1 MLQPGV
7 ALLALRA
14 ALLESILTAL
24 DLHPNRETPRG
35 LTHKTKMQPVLGL
48 ATKLV
53 KQIFLKC
60 QGPSL
65 LLLDE
70 GCLPSL
76 LVLFGGSWLEELGL
90 AECSFC
96 GNLTTS
102 NFSRV

>member
-35 LTHKTKMQPVLGL
+35 LTHKTKMQPALGL

-60 QGPSL
+60 QGPSASFIGREL
-65 LLLDE
+65 FAFTF
-70 GCLPSL
+70 G
-76 LVLFGGSWLEELGL
+76 LVWWQLAGGIRFGGVFFL
-90 AECSFC
+90 
-96 GNLTTS
+96 
-102 NFSRV
+102 R